1 MLLPGGV
8 VAGVV
13 GMERWLLNVVSMDR
27 GCVCGT
33 LEFMPW
39 LPHSYELPWLVTP
52 MMLDAL
58 AGGVGKV
65 LARSSPG
72 REPCCPDMGA
82 CDM

>member
-13 GMERWLLNVVSMDR
+13 GIERWLLNVVSMDK
-27 GCVCGT
+27 GCVWGT
-33 LEFMPW
+33 CP
-39 LPHSYELPWLVTP
+39 PHSYELPWLLTP
-52 MMLDAL
+52 IRLDAL

-72 REPCCPDMGA
+72 LEPGWPLMGPWDM
-82 CDM
+82 